1 MEKIKKEF
9 AVKLW
14 FDLGHTYYGVV
25 KAFNMK
31 EATQLA
37 HNKANETD
45 VIANADLISVKVKEL
60 PTCVVRS
67 AFGHIPVK
75 VRPNPYYDNEIIINN
90 ERINLPDEFRYW
102 DIKSIVIHNAGLPVI
117 ATITTDKHTFVV
129 QNNVNGC
136 GKRFEIIK

>member
-1 MEKIKKEF
+1 MKKTKKQF

-14 FDLGHTYYGVV
+14 FDLGCTYVTVV
-25 KAFNMK
+25 EAFDK
-31 EATQLA
+31 EEAYKLVNTMA
-37 HNKANETD
+37 KNEIGIDYLT
-45 VIANADLISVKVKEL
+45 ITSYKVTEV

-67 AFGHIPVK
+67 VFGYIPVK
-75 VRPNPYYDNEIIINN
+75 VRPNPHYDNEIIING
-90 ERINLPDEFRYW
+90 ERINLPYEFRYW

-117 ATITTDKHTFVV
+117 ATVTTDKHTFVV

>member
-1 MEKIKKEF
+1 MKKTKKQF

-14 FDLGHTYYGVV
+14 LENGTSYVISV
-25 KAFNMK
+25 NAFNEK
-31 EATQLA
+31 EAYNLA
-37 HNKANETD
+37 SKKTEDKYCLLTPS
-45 VIANADLISVKVKEL
+45 ILPYKVKEL
-60 PTCVVRS
+60 PTCVIRS

-75 VRPNPYYDNEIIINN
+75 VSPNPYYENEIIINK

-129 QNNVNGC
+129 QNNVTGC

>member
-1 MEKIKKEF
+1 MKKTKKQF

-14 FDLGHTYYGVV
+14 FELGGTYVTVVEAFDKQEAYALAQHKAVNKYG
-25 KAFNMK
+25 KDNSI
-31 EATQLA
+31 
-37 HNKANETD
+37 
-45 VIANADLISVKVKEL
+45 VISCRTKEL
-60 PTCVVRS
+60 PICVIRS
-67 AFGHIPVK
+67 AFGRIPVK
-75 VRPNPYYDNEIIINN
+75 AEPNPYYDNEVIIND

-117 ATITTDKHTFVV
+117 ATVTTDKHTFVV

>member
-1 MEKIKKEF
+1 MKKTKKQF

-14 FDLGHTYYGVV
+14 LEFSESFVAVV
-25 KAFNMK
+25 EANDKK
-31 EATQLA
+31 EAFEFAKKKLHDRYGELTT
-37 HNKANETD
+37 E
-45 VIANADLISVKVKEL
+45 ISSAWAKEL
-60 PTCVVRS
+60 PVCVIRS

-75 VRPNPYYDNEIIINN
+75 VSPNPYYDNEIIIND

>member
-1 MEKIKKEF
+1 MKKTKKEF

-14 FDLGHTYYGVV
+14 FDLGGTHVTVV
-25 KAFNMK
+25 KAFDKK
-31 EATQLA
+31 EACNLA
-37 HNKANETD
+37 HKEAID
-45 VIANADLISVKVKEL
+45 KWSVDALTITSCKVKEL
-60 PTCVVRS
+60 PICVVRS
-67 AFGHIPVK
+67 AFGRIPVK
-75 VRPNPYYDNEIIINN
+75 VRPNVYYDNEVIIND

-117 ATITTDKHTFVV
+117 ATVTTNKHTFVV